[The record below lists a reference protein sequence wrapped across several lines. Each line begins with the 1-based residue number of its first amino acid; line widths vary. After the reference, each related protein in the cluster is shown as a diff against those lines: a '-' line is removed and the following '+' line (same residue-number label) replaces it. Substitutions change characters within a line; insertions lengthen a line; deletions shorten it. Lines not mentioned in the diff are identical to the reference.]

1 MYFDKEDNSSSTSQ
15 SQDSGNSGRQ
25 TPERDTSTYQERSE
39 NQSGIAKK

>member
-1 MYFDKEDNSSSTSQ
+1 MLFDTEDNNNTSQ

-39 NQSGIAKK
+39 NQSGILKK

>member
-1 MYFDKEDNSSSTSQ
+1 MHFDKEDNTNTSQ

-39 NQSGIAKK
+39 NQGGIIKK

>member
-1 MYFDKEDNSSSTSQ
+1 MLFDTEDNNNTSQ

-39 NQSGIAKK
+39 NQSGTVKK

>member
-1 MYFDKEDNSSSTSQ
+1 MHFDKEDNTNTSQ

-39 NQSGIAKK
+39 NQGGIVKK